1 MCNLILLFITP
12 STTYLEGHW
21 FCRKSYEQIFIRPM
35 QGHFASLWKIIDE
48 KDHLFSNFPLIVEIK
63 KYPFFAPNPY
73 YLPLPPSSNS
83 SNPP

>member
-1 MCNLILLFITP
+1 
-12 STTYLEGHW
+12 
-21 FCRKSYEQIFIRPM
+21 M

-73 YLPLPPSSNS
+73 YLPLPP
-83 SNPP
+83 PLIPQTLLKRQIEA